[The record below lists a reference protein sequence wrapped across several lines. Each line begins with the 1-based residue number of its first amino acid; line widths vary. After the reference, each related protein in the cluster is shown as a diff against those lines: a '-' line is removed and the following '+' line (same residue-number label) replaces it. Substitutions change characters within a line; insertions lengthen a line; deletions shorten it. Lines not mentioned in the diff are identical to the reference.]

1 MCNAPEQNI
10 LILGAALPSVAE
22 AALRSLCRSW
32 EALLTPWL
40 TPQQL
45 RHIRRFVPEGA
56 ALSARASRLLARLL
70 LLRGLQILQGPSR
83 PDVRLDRDAWG
94 RPLLPGWRVGFSH
107 SGQAAFCA
115 LWAERGR
122 SKLHERKKERTESED
137 HACSDAVW
145 HTGLGLDAE
154 ALDTPPPAARAFAG
168 TAGARAARDALRRWT
183 IKEAALKAL
192 GTGLALDPALVQSG
206 RDGQRAG
213 LLRIR
218 GQSLRW
224 RVLACPAHWLCLAY
238 GEAEAHPAISLHWLN
253 AAGAGAAL
261 KGGVL
266 SLAFSSQGL

>member
-1 MCNAPEQNI
+1 MYNAPEQNI
-10 LILGAALPSVAE
+10 LILGSALPSVAE

-32 EALLTPWL
+32 EALLAPWL

-45 RHIRRFVPEGA
+45 CHIRRFAPEGA

-83 PDVRLDRDAWG
+83 TGLRLDRDAWG

-115 LWAERGR
+115 LLAERGR
-122 SKLHERKKERTESED
+122 SKLHERKKERTGSG
-137 HACSDAVW
+137 HHVCSDAVW

-154 ALDTPPPAARAFAG
+154 TLDTPPPAARAFAEERG
-168 TAGARAARDALRRWT
+168 GAVSARDALRRWT
-183 IKEAALKAL
+183 VKEAALKAL
-192 GTGLALDPALVQSG
+192 GAGLTLDPALVQSG

-238 GEAEAHPAISLHWLN
+238 GEAEAHPAISLRWLT
-253 AAGAGAAL
+253 AAGAG
-261 KGGVL
+261 
-266 SLAFSSQGL
+266 GLP